1 MKIIY
6 SNEEY
11 WVWLSRCKRIIDL
24 CEQNRASILTKE
36 DKKYIDNAKKQLDA
50 PVVLYYKDNLN
61 FASELERRAIVGAR
75 RCTRDARENC
85 MC

>member
-1 MKIIY
+1 MKSTGY
-6 SNEEY
+6 G
-11 WVWLSRCKRIIDL
+11 CPDAKRIIDL

-75 RCTRDARENC
+75 RCTRDASENC

>member
-1 MKIIY
+1 MKSTGY
-6 SNEEY
+6 G
-11 WVWLSRCKRIIDL
+11 CPDAKRIIDL

-36 DKKYIDNAKKQLDA
+36 DKKYIDNAKKLPDA